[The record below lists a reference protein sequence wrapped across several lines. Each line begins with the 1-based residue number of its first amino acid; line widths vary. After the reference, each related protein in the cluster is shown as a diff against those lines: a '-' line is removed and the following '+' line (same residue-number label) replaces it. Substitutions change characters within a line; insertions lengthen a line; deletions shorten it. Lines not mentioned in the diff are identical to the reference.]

1 MGGDMRRATKLITV
15 LFGLA
20 GVAACGDDGLTFP
33 ELPSTLLAEFCNRGT
48 ATVGDDVSGSIA
60 DTDCDAA
67 DVDPTDEGYFEIWR
81 IRVSETTA
89 VTFDAQSAFDNY
101 LTVLR
106 LDSYTATTA
115 DLTVVGQNDDR
126 DFPDDLNALVTVT
139 LQPDTDYFLAVA
151 GFDYTEVGSYSIQI
165 R

>member
-1 MGGDMRRATKLITV
+1 MGGEMRRATKIISV

-20 GVAACGDDGLTFP
+20 GVAACGDDGITFP
-33 ELPSTLLAEFCNRGT
+33 ELPAALLNEFCNRGT
-48 ATVGDDVSGSIA
+48 ATVGETVSGTVA
-60 DTDCDAA
+60 DSDCDAA
-67 DVDPTDEGYFEIWR
+67 DVNPADEGYYEIWR
-81 IRVSETTA
+81 IRVAETTS
-89 VTFDAQSAFDNY
+89 VTFDANSAFDNY

-106 LDSYTATTA
+106 LDSFTSTSAE
-115 DLTVVGQNDDR
+115 LTPVGQNDDR

-151 GFDYTEVGSYSIQI
+151 GYDYTEVGSYTVEI